1 MDKYEKEARVYPAIA
16 GMIIPIVLTTLYITS
31 FIPNTFEAWESIIAK
46 IGLFIPVA
54 LIYGALAYWIRQLF
68 IDASKQLFQF
78 RLFKEDETEMPTTK
92 LLLWSSTERKSE
104 ADIKQIA
111 AKVNTDFGIQLLSKD
126 EEISNPSEA
135 KRVIVDAVG
144 KIREVTRKNEN
155 LQQYNRKYGFC
166 RNYLGACVYAIGAII
181 LTLVVNF
188 IMDMPYAK
196 ILLVALGGQVLLGI
210 IDYVSYKFKAY
221 DYARAMYNAYITGAE
236 HERE

>member
-1 MDKYEKEARVYPAIA
+1 MNKYEKEARVYPAIV
-16 GMIIPIVLTTLYITS
+16 GMIIPIILTTLYVTS
-31 FIPNTFEAWESIIAK
+31 FIPDTLDVWKSIIAK

-54 LIYGALAYWIRQLF
+54 LIYGALAYWVRQLF

-92 LLLWSSTERKSE
+92 LLLWSSAERKSE

-111 AKVNTDFGIQLLSKD
+111 AKVEADFGIRLLSKD
-126 EEISNPSEA
+126 EEIANPSEA
-135 KRVIVDAVG
+135 KRAIVDAVG

-181 LTLVVNF
+181 FCSCCKFHSRDAIYKNIDGGFSCSGIVWYYQLC
-188 IMDMPYAK
+188 
-196 ILLVALGGQVLLGI
+196 ILQVQSLRLRKSNVQCI
-210 IDYVSYKFKAY
+210 
-221 DYARAMYNAYITGAE
+221 YN
-236 HERE
+236 RSRV

>member
-1 MDKYEKEARVYPAIA
+1 MNKYEKEARVYPAIS
-16 GMIIPIVLTTLYITS
+16 GMIIPIILTTLYVTS
-31 FIPNTFEAWESIIAK
+31 FIPDTYDVWKSVIAK

-78 RLFKEDETEMPTTK
+78 RLFKEDETDMPTTK
-92 LLLWSSTERKSE
+92 LLLWNSAERKSE

-111 AKVNTDFGIQLLSKD
+111 AKVKIDFGIQLFSKE
-126 EEISNPSEA
+126 EEIANPSEA
-135 KRVIVDAVG
+135 KRVVVDAVG

-166 RNYLGACVYAIGAII
+166 RNYLGACVYAIGAIV
-181 LTLVVNF
+181 LALVVNYIF
-188 IMDMPYAK
+188 NLPYAR
-196 ILLVALGGQVLLGI
+196 ILWMALCAQVLLGI
-210 IDYVSYKFKAY
+210 IDYASYKSKAY

-236 HERE
+236 YERD

>member
-1 MDKYEKEARVYPAIA
+1 MNKYEKEARVYPAIV
-16 GMIIPIVLTTLYITS
+16 GMIIPIILTTLYVTS
-31 FIPNTFEAWESIIAK
+31 FIPDTLDVWKSIIAK

-54 LIYGALAYWIRQLF
+54 LIYGALAYWVRQLF

-111 AKVNTDFGIQLLSKD
+111 AKVEADFGIRLLSKD
-126 EEISNPSEA
+126 EEIANPSEA
-135 KRVIVDAVG
+135 KRAIVDAVG

-166 RNYLGACVYAIGAII
+166 RNYLGACVYAIGVII
-181 LTLVVNF
+181 FALVVNF
-188 IMDMPYAK
+188 ILEMTYTKVLMVA
-196 ILLVALGGQVLLGI
+196 LVAQVLLGI
-210 IDYVSYKFKAY
+210 IDYVSYKSKAY

-236 HERE
+236 YERE